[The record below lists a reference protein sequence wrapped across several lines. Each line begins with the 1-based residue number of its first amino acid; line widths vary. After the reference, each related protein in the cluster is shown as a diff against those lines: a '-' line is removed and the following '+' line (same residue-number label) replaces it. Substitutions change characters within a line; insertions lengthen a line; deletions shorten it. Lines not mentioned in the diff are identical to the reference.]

1 MSVETSPSEGATIE
15 HAPWEGLFDATAPL
29 TPTGNLRRREAVSRL
44 ASGGARVA
52 AVLALA
58 VLGVVI
64 FAVVKR
70 GGSALSIDFL
80 TKAPPLFGGSG
91 GGIGPEIVG
100 TLIIVGL
107 AAAIATPVGVLAALF
122 VTEFAGRRSAQVV
135 RTSLDVM
142 QGLPSII
149 VGLLVFGLLVAGVG
163 QSGYAA
169 SIALAIIMLPLISR
183 SSQEVLLL
191 VPTSLRDAADAL
203 GVQRWRTVHGVVL
216 PEALGGIVTGTILAV
231 GRAAGET
238 APLIAI
244 DSIWNGGKFAVN
256 PFSHQGIPNIP
267 FEIFTL
273 SENPDPSS
281 FQRAWGASLVLLVM
295 ILLANFIA
303 RALLA
308 RNRKRNSR

>member
-1 MSVETSPSEGATIE
+1 MSELP
-15 HAPWEGLFDATAPL
+15 APGEGLFDATAPL
-29 TPTGNLRRREAVSRL
+29 TATGNLRRREFVSRI

-52 AVLALA
+52 ALMALA

-70 GGSALSIDFL
+70 GGGALSLDFF
-80 TKAPPLFGGSG
+80 TKAPPLFGGSS

-107 AAAIATPVGVLAALF
+107 GAAIATPIGVLAALF
-122 VTEFAGRRSAQVV
+122 VTEFADRRSAQVV
-135 RTSLDVM
+135 RTALDLM
-142 QGLPSII
+142 QGLPSVI
-149 VGLLVFGLLVAGVG
+149 VGLLVFGLLISGVG

-183 SSQEVLLL
+183 SSQEVILLI
-191 VPTSLRDAADAL
+191 PNSLREAADAL
-203 GVQRWRTVHGVVL
+203 GVERWRTVLGVIV

-238 APLIAI
+238 APLIAT
-244 DSIWNGGKFAVN
+244 DSIWNGSKFSVN

-281 FQRAWGASLVLLVM
+281 FQRAWGASLVLLMM

-308 RNRKRNSR
+308 HNRKRTAR